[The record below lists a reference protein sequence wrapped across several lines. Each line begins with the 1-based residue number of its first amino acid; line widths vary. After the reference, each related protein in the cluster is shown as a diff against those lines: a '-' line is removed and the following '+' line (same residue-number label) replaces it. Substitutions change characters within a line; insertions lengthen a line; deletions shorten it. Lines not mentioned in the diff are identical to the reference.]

1 MSRIR
6 LRIRFRKE
14 GDLRLISHRDLVR
27 VFERLFR
34 RAELNLAM
42 SQGFH
47 PKPRMTLP
55 SALGLGIEAKNELLE
70 VELAQPEDP
79 DQIAARLRQLAPHGL
94 VVTSVHLLS
103 EGEKKARLERLI
115 YEFPVPDERREQ
127 VETALEQLL
136 SQESYLIEREGRD
149 KPIDVR
155 ECLIEIKLEEQRVTM
170 VLPTGQKTSV
180 RPREILAILGLDDL
194 EGDGFYLTR
203 TAVEIAS

>member
-1 MSRIR
+1 MNRIR

-34 RAELNLAM
+34 RAELKLAM

-70 VELAQPEDP
+70 VELAQPADP

-94 VVTSVHLLS
+94 SITSVHLLS

-127 VETALEQLL
+127 VKTALEQLL
-136 SQESYLIEREGRD
+136 SQESYLIERDGRD

-155 ECLIEIKLEEQRVTM
+155 ECLAEIKLEDQRVIM